1 MFSPSEIAQFNTI
14 CSTFGLDLSEEMME
28 KFKTYASLLLEWNRR
43 IHLVSKRDAT
53 GSRIMRHFVDSLT
66 IFRAIGMPSHS
77 NVLDLGAGAGFPSI
91 PMKIVRQD
99 LQLTLIESVHKKC
112 LFLKKLNET
121 LNQGDVVVVDQRA
134 EELASRTDFQ
144 GRFDLVTAKAL
155 GRLVD
160 IAEISVPFLKTGGIL
175 VTYKGRAAKE
185 EARSTAL
192 PSELRLRDVIRVNVP
207 ELDLVRWLVVTEK
220 VLPD

>member
-1 MFSPSEIAQFNTI
+1 
-14 CSTFGLDLSEEMME
+14 ME

-53 GSRIMRHFVDSLT
+53 GGRIMRHFVDSLT
-66 IFRAIGMPSHS
+66 IFRALDIASHS

-91 PMKIVRQD
+91 PVKIVRQD
-99 LQLTLIESVHKKC
+99 LQLTLTESVHKKC

-121 LNQGDVVVVDQRA
+121 LNQDDVVVADQRA
-134 EELASRTDFQ
+134 EELAGRTDFQ

-155 GRLVD
+155 GRLADVGD
-160 IAEISVPFLKTGGIL
+160 MSRPFLRAGGIL
-175 VTYKGRAAKE
+175 VTYKGRAAKA

-192 PSELRLRDVIRVNVP
+192 PSELRLRDVTRVNVP
-207 ELDLVRWLVVTEK
+207 ELDLVRWLVVAEK
-220 VLPD
+220 VVPD